1 MRIHKEEQE
10 TVITFDAK
18 KGQWSFYTCVPSH
31 IRLFLTNS
39 MVDTE
44 KIEILTTHEG
54 KATSIKFKLE
64 KSLVSPKDFVKK
76 QRVLSDK
83 QRQALQQGRKKRIDA
98 I

>member
-1 MRIHKEEQE
+1 MRICKEEQE

-31 IRLFLTNS
+31 IRLFLTNA
-39 MVDTE
+39 VVNTE

-54 KATSIKFKLE
+54 KATSIKFHLE
-64 KSLVSPKDFVKK
+64 NSLVSPKDFMKK

-83 QRQALQQGRKKRIDA
+83 QIQALKQGRKKRKDA